1 MRIFEKSL
9 KKATEEEKLLQKVH
23 KGDKAAQELLYRQHV
38 CYLAALCSRY
48 VANDDDA
55 KDVLQESFIKIF
67 SSIKTF
73 EYRGEGS
80 LRAWM
85 ARITLNEALAFIR
98 KNCNA
103 TLVDIADYDD
113 KVADDEIETEGIP
126 TDVIYRFI
134 RELPDGYRAVFN
146 LYVIEDKSH
155 KEIAELLGIKVNTSA
170 SQLHKAKAI
179 LAKKINQYKTINT
192 I

>member
-1 MRIFEKSL
+1 MRIFRKSL

-38 CYLAALCSRY
+38 RYLAALSSRY

-67 SSIKTF
+67 SSINNF

-103 TLVDIADYDD
+103 ALVDIADYDD
-113 KVADDEIETEGIP
+113 KLADDEIETEGIP

-134 RELPDGYRAVFN
+134 RELPDGYRAVIN

>member
-1 MRIFEKSL
+1 MRIFRKSL
-9 KKATEEEKLLQKVH
+9 KKATEEEKLLLKVH

-38 CYLAALCSRY
+38 RYLAALSSRY

-67 SSIKTF
+67 SSINTF

-103 TLVDIADYDD
+103 ALVDIADYDD
-113 KVADDEIETEGIP
+113 KVADDGIP

>member
-1 MRIFEKSL
+1 MRIFRKSL

-38 CYLAALCSRY
+38 RYLAALCSRY

-67 SSIKTF
+67 SYINTF

-85 ARITLNEALAFIR
+85 ARITLNEA
-98 KNCNA
+98 
-103 TLVDIADYDD
+103 
-113 KVADDEIETEGIP
+113 
-126 TDVIYRFI
+126 
-134 RELPDGYRAVFN
+134 
-146 LYVIEDKSH
+146 
-155 KEIAELLGIKVNTSA
+155 
-170 SQLHKAKAI
+170 
-179 LAKKINQYKTINT
+179 
-192 I
+192 

>member
-1 MRIFEKSL
+1 MRIFRKSL
-9 KKATEEEKLLQKVH
+9 KKATEEEKLLLKVH

-38 CYLAALCSRY
+38 RYLAALSSRY

-67 SSIKTF
+67 SSINTF

-98 KNCNA
+98 DRNRGNSYGCY
-103 TLVDIADYDD
+103 LSVY
-113 KVADDEIETEGIP
+113 P
-126 TDVIYRFI
+126 R
-134 RELPDGYRAVFN
+134 
-146 LYVIEDKSH
+146 
-155 KEIAELLGIKVNTSA
+155 TSGWL
-170 SQLHKAKAI
+170 SSSVQPLCHRR
-179 LAKKINQYKTINT
+179 
-192 I
+192 

>member
-38 CYLAALCSRY
+38 RYLAALCSRY

-98 KNCNA
+98 KNCN
-103 TLVDIADYDD
+103 ADYDD

>member
-1 MRIFEKSL
+1 MRIFRKSL
-9 KKATEEEKLLQKVH
+9 KKATEEEKLLLKVH

-38 CYLAALCSRY
+38 RYLAALSSRY

-67 SSIKTF
+67 SSINNF

-103 TLVDIADYDD
+103 ALVDIADYDD
-113 KVADDEIETEGIP
+113 KLADDEIETEGIP
-126 TDVIYRFI
+126 TDVIYQFI

-146 LYVIEDKSH
+146 LYAIEDKSH

-170 SQLHKAKAI
+170 SQLYKAKAI

>member
-1 MRIFEKSL
+1 MRIFRKSL

-38 CYLAALCSRY
+38 RYLAALSSRY

-67 SSIKTF
+67 SSINTF

-103 TLVDIADYDD
+103 ALVDIADYDD
-113 KVADDEIETEGIP
+113 KLADDELVEPGRHD
-126 TDVIYRFI
+126 TD
-134 RELPDGYRAVFN
+134 
-146 LYVIEDKSH
+146 
-155 KEIAELLGIKVNTSA
+155 
-170 SQLHKAKAI
+170 LHAF
-179 LAKKINQYKTINT
+179 LRYHFSFQ
-192 I
+192 

>member
-1 MRIFEKSL
+1 M

-38 CYLAALCSRY
+38 RYLAALCSRY

-67 SSIKTF
+67 SYINTF

-103 TLVDIADYDD
+103 ALVDIADYDD

>member
-38 CYLAALCSRY
+38 RYLAALSSRY
-48 VANDDDA
+48 VTNDDDA

-67 SSIKTF
+67 SSINTF

-103 TLVDIADYDD
+103 ALVDIADYDD
-113 KVADDEIETEGIP
+113 KLADDEIETEGIP